1 MRRVVVTGL
10 GIVSSIGNDAAEVTE
25 SLRQAKSGISFSSDF
40 AEHGFKCQVWGSPK
54 LGAAELAELVDRRA
68 MRFLSQGGAWNHVA
82 MKQALAD
89 SGLEEKDYAQNERV
103 GIIMGSGGPSTRT
116 LIEAADITT
125 KNNSPKRI
133 GPFAVPKAMSSTA
146 SATLA
151 TWFKLHGVNYSISS
165 ACSTSAHCIG
175 NAAEMIQWGKQDMVF
190 AGGHEDLDWTMSN
203 LFDAMGA
210 MSSKY
215 NDTPDTA
222 SRAYD
227 ANRDGFVIAGGAG
240 VLVLEE
246 LERAKARG
254 AKIYAEIVGYG
265 ATSDGYDMV
274 APSGEGAVR
283 CMRQALAT
291 VKGDVDYINTHGTS
305 TPVGDSKEI
314 GAIREV
320 FGSKIPHIQSTKS
333 LTGHSLGAAGVQ
345 ESIYSLLM
353 MQQGFIGESAHITEL
368 DPEFEGVPI
377 VRKRIDNAKID
388 IALSNSFGF
397 GGTNATLVFQRY
409 NG

>member
-10 GIVSSIGNDAAEVTE
+10 GIVSSIGSNAEEVTA
-25 SLRQAKSGISFSSDF
+25 SLHDAKSGISFSESF
-40 AEHGFKCQVWGSPK
+40 AEHGFRCQVWGAPT
-54 LGAAELAELVDRRA
+54 LDPAPLIDRRA
-68 MRFLSQGGAWNHVA
+68 LRFLSKGGQWNHVA
-82 MKQALAD
+82 MQQAIKDA
-89 SGLEEKDYAQNERV
+89 GLEESDITNERT
-103 GIIMGSGGPSTRT
+103 GIVMGSGGPSTSV
-116 LIEAADITT
+116 LVEAADITR

-151 TWFKLHGVNYSISS
+151 TWFKIHGVNYSISS

-175 NAAEMIQWGKQDMVF
+175 NAYELIQWGKQDMVF

-210 MSSKY
+210 MSSKF
-215 NDTPDTA
+215 NDRASVA

-227 ANRDGFVIAGGAG
+227 LDRDGFVIAGGAG

-246 LERAKARG
+246 LEHAKARG
-254 AKIYAEIVGYG
+254 AKIYAEITGYG

-274 APSGEGAVR
+274 APSGEGAMR
-283 CMRQALAT
+283 CMRQAIAT
-291 VKGDVDYINTHGTS
+291 VSAPIDYINTHGTS
-305 TPVGDSKEI
+305 TPVGDSKEM

-320 FGSKIPHIQSTKS
+320 FGEKMPYITSTKS

-345 ESIYSLLM
+345 ESIYSILM
-353 MQQGFIGESAHITEL
+353 MQGRFIGESAHIENL
-368 DPEFEGVPI
+368 DPEFEGMPI
-377 VRKRIDNAKID
+377 VRKRIEDAKID
-388 IALSNSFGF
+388 TVLSNSFGF
-397 GGTNATLVFQRY
+397 GGTNATLVFQRHAA
-409 NG
+409 